1 MLRQIFIRPVEP
13 LFERQRG
20 LVALDLRAEHDH
32 ELRSLLRH
40 DVIPSLHN
48 DRGHRAEN
56 DRHGKRGQGNED
68 AAPDLRRVLPFQ
80 QPERRQH
87 SRQQQQA
94 LAQRLPEMPVAL
106 GMSYGSPSLE
116 SAVDE
121 LLAEHVDHI
130 VVLPLYPQFS
140 CSTVGAVWDE
150 LARILARK
158 RSIPGIS
165 FIRDYADNHDYINAL
180 ANSVRASF
188 AKHGEPD
195 LLLLSYHGIPQRYAN
210 QGDDYPQRCRD
221 TTRELVPALGLPP
234 ERVMMTFQSR
244 FCRTTTRE
252 LASALGMA
260 PEKVMMTFQSRFG
273 REPWLMPYTD
283 ETLKM
288 LGEKGVGHIQVMCPG
303 FAADCLET
311 LEEIAEQN
319 REVFLGAGGKKY
331 EYIPALNAT
340 PEHIEMMANLVA
352 AYR

>member
-1 MLRQIFIRPVEP
+1 MVDTSRLLWWPLLRGVILP
-13 LFERQRG
+13 
-20 LVALDLRAEHDH
+20 
-32 ELRSLLRH
+32 LRS
-40 DVIPSLHN
+40 P
-48 DRGHRAEN
+48 
-56 DRHGKRGQGNED
+56 
-68 AAPDLRRVLPFQ
+68 RVAKLYASVWM
-80 QPERRQH
+80 E
-87 SRQQQQA
+87 
-94 LAQRLPEMPVAL
+94 
-106 GMSYGSPSLE
+106 GGSPSLE

-130 VVLPLYPQFS
+130 VVLPLYPQYS

-195 LLLLSYHGIPQRYAN
+195 
-210 QGDDYPQRCRD
+210 
-221 TTRELVPALGLPP
+221 
-234 ERVMMTFQSR
+234 
-244 FCRTTTRE
+244 
-252 LASALGMA
+252 
-260 PEKVMMTFQSRFG
+260 QSRFG